1 MSKSILNYRKGDN
14 ILRIFFIIGLIYT
27 FLIDKLPINLLTKR
41 LSRSLFGA
49 KLRLGAVIGMIF
61 VGVFAGITFGGY
73 SANLEPMYD
82 SVYEDSD
89 SGTNLAD
96 LWIDNKT
103 TVWSLDQVQSLCF
116 EAESSFPTGYHI
128 LDSCEGRMVINGA
141 MFHIDDDSEE
151 NVINSVWHGIS
162 PDDEIDRLW
171 FPEGHSEGYPA
182 SNADEIVIDA
192 HVKEALSLELDDTI
206 LIGVGNGSMNFTVVG
221 FAYHPLHIYMAPEG
235 SFFPPESGQYVSGYL
250 SHLGMQRLTGESL
263 GSANTIMFDIEGTPS
278 FDLPD
283 TENYEGNELD
293 IAKSSLIES
302 MVESGLDGR
311 IRDRGQVESVEIM
324 RQDLEGAKKMA
335 APFTILI
342 QFIAAITIALSLQR
356 LVQSQTR
363 EIAILRTL
371 GIPRKSIMTGYL
383 IAPIGI
389 GFVGCLLGALA
400 GPYGM
405 NGMLDFYEGIVG
417 IPIIERSIPLE
428 LYISII
434 GLTMIIVF
442 ISGVF
447 PAWKA
452 TRVDPLEVLGGNSE
466 IRIGSN
472 RLRSLTSWLPS
483 LLGLSIRSSL
493 RKPARL
499 GMTFLAVGI
508 SLMLAGSIQ
517 MMTVSLQDTIVGGL
531 RDGQS
536 WDVQVYIQSD
546 GESPVIDWAE
556 ENGATYEIII
566 EAPIGTIVDS
576 SDMQRSITLVGLNSY
591 SEGGSM
597 RNVEIIYGEIPTPEM
612 SVLQVIMDE
621 GSLEMSGWSIE
632 QQYSVL
638 VGGSEIEVEVVG
650 SARGEISRT
659 MFFLQSD
666 LANVIG
672 INATSVYLDL
682 PANTQVDESLGEIS
696 NGIQERE
703 SLLRGIEDLLDQQT
717 KILSAIMG
725 LGILFTIVV
734 MFNTMIMNI
743 AERDFEL
750 ATLRVL
756 GASTSSLGTMLLF
769 ESILIGIIGGFIG
782 ILFAFGGAI
791 SLASSISSWQFFF
804 PVVLVP
810 SVAIQLMIIVLLISV
825 AMVPIGIFRLR
836 NMNLVEKVK
845 DLS

>member
-41 LSRSLFGA
+41 LSRSLFGS

-61 VGVFAGITFGGY
+61 VGVFAGITFAGY

-82 SVYEDSD
+82 SIYEDSD

-103 TVWSLDQVQSLCF
+103 TVWSQDQVQSLCF

-235 SFFPPESGQYVSGYL
+235 SFFAPESGQYVSGYL

-428 LYISII
+428 LYVSII

-546 GESPVIDWAE
+546 GESSVIDWAE

-672 INATSVYLDL
+672 INATSVYLNL